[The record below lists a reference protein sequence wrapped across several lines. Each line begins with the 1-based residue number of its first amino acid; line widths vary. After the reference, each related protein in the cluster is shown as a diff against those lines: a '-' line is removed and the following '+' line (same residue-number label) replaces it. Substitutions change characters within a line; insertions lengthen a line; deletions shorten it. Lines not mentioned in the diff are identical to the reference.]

1 MKIRGVHASYTH
13 DTLIRRDI
21 ISAPFEV
28 RRVDSPPPPPLTLI
42 LLFHV
47 EKGFAR

>member
-1 MKIRGVHASYTH
+1 MKIRGVLAVYTH

-28 RRVDSPPPPPLTLI
+28 RQKTVAVD
-42 LLFHV
+42 
-47 EKGFAR
+47 A